1 MGFNWKSA
9 MEESMSN
16 PVIECLLNH
25 RSVRKYKK
33 KPLEPDK
40 LELILRA
47 GTRAA
52 TAGNLQLYSFIV
64 VDDDEKKKELDRAWE
79 ARPVSLAD
87 AAVVIIALVDQYRV
101 KRWLRLHSD
110 REIHNNRPINFF
122 LGIWD
127 ALIALQ
133 NIVVAAESMGLG
145 TCYVGSILEMNIQE
159 ILKTPE
165 HVFPAGMVC
174 IGYPNEWPAF
184 SMRLPLEAVVHK
196 NIYVLPSDNE
206 INEWYKERDAVWD
219 TVADTLKERLK
230 EQNIF
235 GIAQALAI
243 QRYSEE
249 AVEKRSKG
257 ILDNLRRSEFDLS
270 DKD

>member
-1 MGFNWKSA
+1 
-9 MEESMSN
+9 
-16 PVIECLLNH
+16 
-25 RSVRKYKK
+25 
-33 KPLEPDK
+33 
-40 LELILRA
+40 LELILKA

-52 TAGNLQLYSFIV
+52 TRGNLQLYSFIA

-79 ARPVSLAD
+79 ARPVKLAD

-101 KRWLRLHSD
+101 RRWLEIHSD

-133 NIVVAAESMGLG
+133 NIVVAAESLGLG

-159 ILKTPE
+159 ILKTPD

-174 IGYPNEWPAF
+174 IGYPDQSPDL
-184 SMRLPLEAVVHK
+184 SMRLPLDAVVHK
-196 NIYVLPSDNE
+196 NIYRLPSDDE

-219 TVADTLKERLK
+219 TVSDTLKEKLK

-235 GIAQALAI
+235 GIAQALSV
-243 QRYSEE
+243 QRYSKEV
-249 AVEKRSKG
+249 VERRSKG
-257 ILDNLRRSEFDLS
+257 ILENLKRSGFILTGS
-270 DKD
+270 A